1 GIMSPIFHVIIP
13 DEEAKS
19 VIKRKQTAQVPLQ
32 VIPEAEDKELNLNL
46 KLNTSRSRP
55 RRSLCKQPSKIEH
68 PSPSHATLSISRSSP
83 SPAPTGASY
92 RHRHSVCPPST
103 TVHLSSSTTHVYA
116 SWNHLSVSRPTQP
129 SSENEFQPDLLFNT
143 SAVAALQFGK
153 KSEKPDPDY
162 LVQKCRRIL
171 TEDFKRAFPDGK
183 VPDPFI
189 LPKGECMYA
198 A

>member
-1 GIMSPIFHVIIP
+1 MSPIFHVIIP

-32 VIPEAEDKELNLNL
+32 VIPEDEELNLNL

-55 RRSLCKQPSKIEH
+55 RRSMCKQPSRIER
-68 PSPSHATLSISRSSP
+68 PSPSHATLSTPRR
-83 SPAPTGASY
+83 SPAPTNY

-103 TVHLSSSTTHVYA
+103 TVHPSPSTTHVYA
-116 SWNHLSVSRPTQP
+116 SWNHLSLSKPTQP

-153 KSEKPDPDY
+153 KSEKPGPDH

-189 LPKGECMYA
+189 LPKGECLYA

>member
-1 GIMSPIFHVIIP
+1 MSSIFQAIIP

-32 VIPEAEDKELNLNL
+32 VIPEDEELNLNL
-46 KLNTSRSRP
+46 NSNTSRSRP
-55 RRSLCKQPSKIEH
+55 RRRSLCKYL
-68 PSPSHATLSISRSSP
+68 SHATLSTSRR
-83 SPAPTGASY
+83 SPAPTSY

-103 TVHLSSSTTHVYA
+103 TVHLSPSTTHVYA
-116 SWNHLSVSRPTQP
+116 SWNHLSVSKPTQP
-129 SSENEFQPDLLFNT
+129 SSENEFQHDLLFNT